1 MWHCRHTVDLFSQ
14 PSSHGHAT
22 LHTGIRGLADEEVV
36 TLDDVSLQTEI
47 LGGLLEEG
55 QDLLVAEVLSVLV
68 GATRNLSHLQEV
80 LPHRLGFGE
89 LVIEFVEITTQ

>member
-22 LHTGIRGLADEEVV
+22 PHTGIRGLADEEVV
-36 TLDDVSLQTEI
+36 TLDDTGLQTEI

-68 GATRNLSHLQEV
+68 GATRNLGHLQEV